1 MIDPISDMLTRIR
14 NAGRAGHAEVSFPSS
29 KIKAKLAGIMLD
41 KKMISGFSVEEN
53 GNKKM
58 LNIALKYHKNEKG
71 ESVSQIQGLKRV
83 SRQGQRIYVRK
94 SDIVPVKSGYGF

>member
-1 MIDPISDMLTRIR
+1 M
-14 NAGRAGHAEVSFPSS
+14 SFPSS

-94 SDIVPVKSGYGF
+94 SDIVPVKSGY